1 MLAPTS
7 LHNGIIIVVLGKML
21 IRKRNNTSSIF
32 DILFYFVLML
42 GYLVGCW
49 MNEVEV
55 MVQIVFT
62 KVPKVH
68 PQTKTM
74 LFDPK
79 CMIFEHTSMFKNLEF
94 LRIFIDF
101 NEIFRFS

>member
-1 MLAPTS
+1 
-7 LHNGIIIVVLGKML
+7 ML

-49 MNEVEV
+49 MNEV

-62 KVPKVH
+62 LVFTFKIMKLITSKH
-68 PQTKTM
+68 IATHSRQTSKSKK
-74 LFDPK
+74 DPEAEQVK
-79 CMIFEHTSMFKNLEF
+79 EWKS
-94 LRIFIDF
+94 R
-101 NEIFRFS
+101 